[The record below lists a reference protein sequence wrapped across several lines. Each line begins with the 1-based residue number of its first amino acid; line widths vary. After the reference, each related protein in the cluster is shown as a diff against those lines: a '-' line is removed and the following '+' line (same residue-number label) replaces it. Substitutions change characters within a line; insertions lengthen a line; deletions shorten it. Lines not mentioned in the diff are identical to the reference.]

1 MDKRNDGCQNAVII
15 RPENLPDTLPELAK
29 FVLFT
34 REKLVSVKAEIRA
47 LKKLELAPEI
57 IERKRLE
64 AQMVSEAL
72 LDAQKLVG
80 TETKKI
86 PKASG
91 GNHGNQYTVGKNDTA
106 VDFAKRKLTNSGVAK
121 SQKINGS
128 SATSFSKASG
138 GDRRSQDFKN
148 DTAVDFE
155 KTKKTK
161 REVIEELGFSPKQ
174 VERMEILADNPDV
187 VEEVKA
193 KARENG
199 DIPTQT
205 QVINMVKY
213 RKQKANEVI
222 RSTRVSDK
230 FLDTLRAVLD
240 LDTSSEMLDLLA
252 NNADSTAMGIYLTV
266 LDSVQNKLDAI
277 RCGLLSRKEI
287 ENGEK

>member
-1 MDKRNDGCQNAVII
+1 MNKQNDGCQNTVAI

-57 IERKRLE
+57 IEQKRLE

-72 LDAQKLVG
+72 LDAQKLIG

-86 PKASG
+86 P
-91 GNHGNQYTVGKNDTA
+91 
-106 VDFAKRKLTNSGVAK
+106 
-121 SQKINGS
+121 
-128 SATSFSKASG
+128 KASG

-148 DTAVDFE
+148 DTTVDFE

-193 KARENG
+193 KARKNG

-213 RKQKANEVI
+213 RKQKADKVI
-222 RSTRVSDK
+222 QSTRVSDK
-230 FLDTLRAVLD
+230 LLDTLKAVLD
-240 LDTSSEMLDLLA
+240 LDTSSETLDLLA
-252 NNADSTAMGIYLTV
+252 DNADSTAMGTYLAV
-266 LDSVQNKLDAI
+266 LDSVRNKLDAI
-277 RCGLLSRKEI
+277 RCGLLSRKET
-287 ENGEK
+287 ENGTK